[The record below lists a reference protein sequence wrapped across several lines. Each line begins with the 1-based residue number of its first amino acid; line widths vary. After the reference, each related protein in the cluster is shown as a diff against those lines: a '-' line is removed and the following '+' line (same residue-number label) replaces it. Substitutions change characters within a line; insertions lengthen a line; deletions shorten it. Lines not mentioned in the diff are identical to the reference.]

1 MLIKITAKRQVTFP
15 AHVLKEL
22 GVGPGDRLELRE
34 ESNGYLLRPL
44 RVDES
49 LLGGL
54 RDKLK
59 RGKDSFDLERVR
71 EQAGAP
77 SLRD

>member
-15 AHVLKEL
+15 ARVLEEL

-34 ESNGYLLRPL
+34 DSNGYLLRPL

>member
-15 AHVLKEL
+15 ARVLEDL

-59 RGKDSFDLERVR
+59 RGGDSFDMEQVR
-71 EQAGAP
+71 EHAGAT

>member
-15 AHVLKEL
+15 ARVLEEL

>member
-1 MLIKITAKRQVTFP
+1 MFIKITAKRQVTFP
-15 AHVLKEL
+15 ARVLEEL

-59 RGKDSFDLERVR
+59 RGKGSFDLKQVR